1 MKSIK
6 KIFTV
11 FASTCLILSSC
22 DIDPILTKQY
32 PSDIIFANE
41 TNLNTYING
50 YYSLVGGYYGL
61 GEEASTDILKVN
73 NPTDDYNSFV
83 FGSMPIGTTSNLFDT
98 WENGHTWQLSC
109 TRFWKI

>member
-41 TNLNTYING
+41 TNLNIYKWLLFIG
-50 YYSLVGGYYGL
+50 DLDIMAWVKYY
-61 GEEASTDILKVN
+61 
-73 NPTDDYNSFV
+73 
-83 FGSMPIGTTSNLFDT
+83 
-98 WENGHTWQLSC
+98 
-109 TRFWKI
+109 

>member
-83 FGSMPIGTTSNLFDT
+83 FGSMPIYIKS
-98 WENGHTWQLSC
+98 
-109 TRFWKI
+109 K